1 MKIDWEKIEQEIK
14 EIMLELG
21 DENDDQ
27 LFLDDDNGG
36 GTPIPLA
43 A

>member
-21 DENDDQ
+21 DEKDDQ